1 MDSRIDVIIDIR
13 GFNRFY
19 TNMLGL
25 MNANIGS
32 SDYSL
37 TEARII
43 YEISKTEKCSAN
55 QLSNILRIDTGYL
68 SRTLKKLEKEGV
80 LERHSSEDD
89 ARINEISLTEKGHEL
104 FEQMNNDSNVQIA
117 SLIESLTDE
126 ECHEISKACDTIK
139 KYFTKAINKVN
150 IRLSDGNKSDVDY
163 IIDRQLFIYST
174 EREFTSDVFRNYVI
188 DGVHNLVNNFDDSKD
203 CIMILEC
210 NGIKSGC
217 IAVTHLDNDTAQ
229 LRYFFIESELRGIG
243 AGRKMLTSAIEFC
256 KNMGYKKA
264 ILWTVSAQA
273 TARRLYSAFG
283 FEVTEE
289 VENEDWG
296 SPVLEE
302 CWERDLTK

>member
-25 MNANIGS
+25 LNANIGS

-37 TEARII
+37 TETRII

-68 SRTLKKLEKEGV
+68 SRILKKLEKEGV

-126 ECHEISKACDTIK
+126 ECHEISKACDSIK
-139 KYFTKAINKVN
+139 KYLSCAVSLSKCVTAIHPDFMPLHSR
-150 IRLSDGNKSDVDY
+150 IIIQSLLS
-163 IIDRQLFIYST
+163 
-174 EREFTSDVFRNYVI
+174 
-188 DGVHNLVNNFDDSKD
+188 SK
-203 CIMILEC
+203 L
-210 NGIKSGC
+210 
-217 IAVTHLDNDTAQ
+217 
-229 LRYFFIESELRGIG
+229 
-243 AGRKMLTSAIEFC
+243 LTRSCTPSI
-256 KNMGYKKA
+256 
-264 ILWTVSAQA
+264 T
-273 TARRLYSAFG
+273 
-283 FEVTEE
+283 
-289 VENEDWG
+289 
-296 SPVLEE
+296 
-302 CWERDLTK
+302 

>member
-25 MNANIGS
+25 LNANIGS

-37 TEARII
+37 TETRII

-68 SRTLKKLEKEGV
+68 SRILKKLEKEGV

-139 KYFTKAINKVN
+139 KYFTKAINKV
-150 IRLSDGNKSDVDY
+150 ISDCLTAINQMLIILLTDSFSY
-163 IIDRQLFIYST
+163 IQQ
-174 EREFTSDVFRNYVI
+174 RESLHRMY
-188 DGVHNLVNNFDDSKD
+188 LE
-203 CIMILEC
+203 IML
-210 NGIKSGC
+210 
-217 IAVTHLDNDTAQ
+217 
-229 LRYFFIESELRGIG
+229 
-243 AGRKMLTSAIEFC
+243 
-256 KNMGYKKA
+256 
-264 ILWTVSAQA
+264 
-273 TARRLYSAFG
+273 
-283 FEVTEE
+283 
-289 VENEDWG
+289 
-296 SPVLEE
+296 
-302 CWERDLTK
+302 